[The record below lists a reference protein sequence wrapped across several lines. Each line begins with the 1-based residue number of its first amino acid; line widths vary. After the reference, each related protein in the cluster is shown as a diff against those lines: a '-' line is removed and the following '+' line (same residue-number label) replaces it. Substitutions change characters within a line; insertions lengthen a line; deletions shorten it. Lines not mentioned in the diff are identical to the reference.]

1 MTTLWRHNDAVL
13 KKIKITKMLKYQIMK
28 TYGLTIALTN
38 TVTSQVKS
46 FEVNN
51 A

>member
-1 MTTLWRHNDAVL
+1 
-13 KKIKITKMLKYQIMK
+13 MK

-46 FEVNN
+46 FEVTMHEPISVRQGKILQIILELD
-51 A
+51 